1 MKNLSAEQIERL
13 YEFTRQHYVE
23 YYDVQTELVDH
34 LASAIEKHWQ
44 EDPDQDFETLL
55 QKEFKKF
62 GIFGFSDVVEERQQA
77 MQKRYFQ
84 LVKKEALQFL
94 KLPKVIIVAFSI
106 WLFSFLL
113 LQKEIGF
120 VIVASILVLEI
131 IYVFYR
137 LIQLQK
143 ISKQRRKQREGKYYL
158 LEHVFLN
165 MGRGVGG
172 FVISPWQWY
181 WVAEKTLPYQYFA
194 VVFALLITFSFILHY
209 IVFRILPAKKEEIL
223 HRVYPEMKLEKV

>member
-34 LASAIEKHWQ
+34 LATAIEKHWQ
-44 EDPDQDFETLL
+44 EDPHQDFETLL
-55 QKEFKKF
+55 QREFKKF
-62 GIFGFSDVVEERQQA
+62 GVFGFSEVLEERQKA

-94 KLPKVIIVAFSI
+94 KLPKVIIVAFFI
-106 WLFSFLL
+106 WLFAFLL
-113 LQKEIGF
+113 LQKEIGVLIVGFF
-120 VIVASILVLEI
+120 VFAELIWI
-131 IYVFYR
+131 FYE
-137 LIQLQK
+137 LIRLQK
-143 ISKQRRKQREGKYYL
+143 INKQKKKENGRIYL
-158 LEHVFLN
+158 LEEILLKS
-165 MGRGVGG
+165 GSVGTLG
-172 FVISPWQWY
+172 FMPLY
-181 WVAEKTLPYQYFA
+181 WFWIIEKSLAYEYVSIILGF
-194 VVFALLITFSFILHY
+194 LITFSFILNY

>member
-1 MKNLSAEQIERL
+1 MKKLSAEQIERL

-23 YYDVQTELVDH
+23 YYDVQTESVDH

-113 LQKEIGF
+113 LQKEIG
-120 VIVASILVLEI
+120 VLIIGSLVFAELI
-131 IYVFYR
+131 WVFYELFR
-137 LIQLQK
+137 LQK
-143 ISKQRRKQREGKYYL
+143 INKQKKKEKGRVYL
-158 LEHVFLN
+158 LEEILLKTGN
-165 MGRGVGG
+165 VGTLG
-172 FVISPWQWY
+172 FMPLY
-181 WVAEKTLPYQYFA
+181 WFWMIEKSLAYEYVSIILGF
-194 VVFALLITFSFILHY
+194 LITFSFILHY

>member
-1 MKNLSAEQIERL
+1 MKNLSVEQIERL

-62 GIFGFSDVVEERQQA
+62 GIFGFTDVVAEREQA

-84 LVKKEALQFL
+84 LVKKEALEFL
-94 KLPKVIIVAFSI
+94 KLPKVFIVAFLV

-120 VIVASILVLEI
+120 VIVGSILVLEI
-131 IYVFYR
+131 IYVFYS
-137 LIQLQK
+137 LIK
-143 ISKQRRKQREGKYYL
+143 FHKASAHKKKERGGKTYL
-158 LEHVFLN
+158 LEKMFMN

-209 IVFRILPAKKEEIL
+209 IVFKILPAKKEEIL
-223 HRVYPEMKLEKV
+223 LKAYPEMKLEKV